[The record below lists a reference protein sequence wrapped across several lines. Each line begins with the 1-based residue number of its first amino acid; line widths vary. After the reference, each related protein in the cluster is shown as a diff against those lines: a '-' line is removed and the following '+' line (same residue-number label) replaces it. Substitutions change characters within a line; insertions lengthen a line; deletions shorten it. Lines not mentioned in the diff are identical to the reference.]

1 MADLSVGLLR
11 RHRAFRGYW
20 LGQSLSFVGT
30 QVTAVALPLV
40 AALTLS
46 AGPGQV
52 GAIATAAML
61 PNLLFSLL
69 VGHWVEGREH
79 RRIMI
84 PADIARVV
92 LLAVIPVAALG
103 DWLSIPLLVIVAFL
117 TGVAGVCFEIAGFAY
132 VPSVVDSNDLPA
144 ANRAVQGSSTV
155 AEVAGPGL
163 AGLLV
168 QAVGP
173 ALAIV
178 ADALSY
184 VASAIGIAVGGSGKT
199 AVAAATETVR
209 AERRARLTEGL
220 RLLVANPY
228 LRALTMHAAV
238 YNLAAQ
244 IFTINLVLWMV
255 QGRQVSPAA
264 YGLALSAGGVGAVL
278 GTLTALR
285 LAERMGFG
293 RAFAASL
300 LLSCFVPLTVAG
312 LPLYGTALAVGVAA
326 ILLISGVGLG
336 NANVYSL
343 TLRQTVIPADQL
355 ARAVGAYRQIMY
367 GSIPIGSALG
377 GVLGATAGTRAG
389 VAAGAIGLAL
399 SALPMLIR
407 RIRQLPTAAA
417 AQSVNVPPGRSR

>member
-1 MADLSVGLLR
+1 MADPSVGLVW

-20 LGQSLSFVGT
+20 IGQSLSFVGS

-52 GAIATAAML
+52 GAVATAAML

-84 PADIARVV
+84 PADIARAV
-92 LLAVIPVAALG
+92 LLAVIPVASLG
-103 DWLSIPLLVIVAFL
+103 GLLSIPLLAIVAFL
-117 TGVAGVCFEIAGFAY
+117 SGVAGVFFEIAGFAY
-132 VPSVVDSNDLPA
+132 VPRVVDTDDLPA

-173 ALAIV
+173 AFAIA

-184 VASAIGIAVGGSGKT
+184 VASAIGIAAGRPRRTT
-199 AVAAATETVR
+199 AAPASETV
-209 AERRARLTEGL
+209 EPNGRARLTEGL
-220 RLLVANPY
+220 RLLTANRY
-228 LRALTMHAAV
+228 LRALTTHAAV

-255 QGRQVSPAA
+255 QGRQVTPAA
-264 YGLALSAGGVGAVL
+264 YGLALSAGGVGAIL

-285 LAERMGFG
+285 LADRLGFG

-300 LLSCFVPLTVAG
+300 LLSCFLPVIVAG
-312 LPLYGTALAVGVAA
+312 LPMYGTALAVGVGGV
-326 ILLISGVGLG
+326 LLIAGIGLG

-355 ARAVGAYRQIMY
+355 ARTVGAYRQIMY
-367 GSIPIGSALG
+367 GSIPIGSALA
-377 GVLGATAGTRAG
+377 GVIGAAAGTHAG
-389 VAAGAIGLAL
+389 VAAGTVGLAL
-399 SALPMLIR
+399 SALPMLVR
-407 RIRQLPTAAA
+407 RIRELPTPSA
-417 AQSVNVPPGRSR
+417 AQSHATRSS

>member
-1 MADLSVGLLR
+1 MADRSVGLLR

-20 LGQSLSFVGT
+20 VGQSLSFLGT

-52 GAIATAAML
+52 GAVATAAML

-84 PADIARVV
+84 PADIGRAM

-103 DWLSIPLLVIVAFL
+103 GWLSIPLLVIVAFL
-117 TGVAGVCFEIAGFAY
+117 SGVAGVFFEIAGFAY
-132 VPSVVDSNDLPA
+132 VPSVVKTGDLAA

-184 VASAIGIAVGGSGKT
+184 LASASGIAVGRPRKSTGALG
-199 AVAAATETVR
+199 AETM
-209 AERRARLTEGL
+209 ESDGRARLTQGL
-220 RLLVANPY
+220 RLLIANRY
-228 LRALTMHAAV
+228 LRALTAHAAI

-244 IFTINLVLWMV
+244 IFSINLVLWMV

-285 LAERMGFG
+285 LADRLGFG

-300 LLSCFVPLTVAG
+300 LLSCFVPLTVPG
-312 LPLYGTALAVGVAA
+312 LPLYGIALAVGVAVV
-326 ILLISGVGLG
+326 LLVSGIGLG

-355 ARAVGAYRQIMY
+355 ARTVGAYRQIMY
-367 GSIPIGSALG
+367 GSIPIGSALA
-377 GVLGATAGTRAG
+377 GVIGATAGTRAG
-389 VAAGAIGLAL
+389 VAVGTIGLAL
-399 SALPMLIR
+399 SALPMLVR

-417 AQSVNVPPGRSR
+417 AQSQTTRSS

>member
-1 MADLSVGLLR
+1 MCAVSVSLR
-11 RHRAFRGYW
+11 IGYW

-52 GAIATAAML
+52 GAIATAGML

-84 PADIARVV
+84 PADIARALV
-92 LLAVIPVAALG
+92 LAVIPVAALG
-103 DWLSIPLLVIVAFL
+103 DWLSIPLLVMVAFL

-199 AVAAATETVR
+199 AVAPAAETVR

-312 LPLYGTALAVGVAA
+312 LPLYGTPWPWA
-326 ILLISGVGLG
+326 SPP
-336 NANVYSL
+336 SCSS
-343 TLRQTVIPADQL
+343 PASD
-355 ARAVGAYRQIMY
+355 
-367 GSIPIGSALG
+367 SA
-377 GVLGATAGTRAG
+377 T
-389 VAAGAIGLAL
+389 
-399 SALPMLIR
+399 
-407 RIRQLPTAAA
+407 PT
-417 AQSVNVPPGRSR
+417 STPSPCGKPSSRPTN

>member
-40 AALTLS
+40 AALMLS

-52 GAIATAAML
+52 GAIATAGML

-84 PADIARVV
+84 PADIARAV

-103 DWLSIPLLVIVAFL
+103 DWLSIPVLVIVAFL

-178 ADALSY
+178 VDALSY

-199 AVAAATETVR
+199 AVLPSDHVR
-209 AERRARLTEGL
+209 LDSDRQRLRRCPRRDCRHTCWRRSRHDWAGPL
-220 RLLVANPY
+220 R
-228 LRALTMHAAV
+228 
-238 YNLAAQ
+238 
-244 IFTINLVLWMV
+244 
-255 QGRQVSPAA
+255 PADAHPTHPPTA
-264 YGLALSAGGVGAVL
+264 YRRRSAISQRSAGSVSMIRINASRSWATRSAPTAVSSHRSKSAM
-278 GTLTALR
+278 TRWPTSIASQP
-285 LAERMGFG
+285 
-293 RAFAASL
+293 RAVRRI
-300 LLSCFVPLTVAG
+300 C
-312 LPLYGTALAVGVAA
+312 
-326 ILLISGVGLG
+326 
-336 NANVYSL
+336 
-343 TLRQTVIPADQL
+343 L
-355 ARAVGAYRQIMY
+355 ARR
-367 GSIPIGSALG
+367 S
-377 GVLGATAGTRAG
+377 
-389 VAAGAIGLAL
+389 VASGAIE
-399 SALPMLIR
+399 
-407 RIRQLPTAAA
+407 T
-417 AQSVNVPPGRSR
+417 

>member
-1 MADLSVGLLR
+1 
-11 RHRAFRGYW
+11 
-20 LGQSLSFVGT
+20 LGNRCPSLVPRSPQF
-30 QVTAVALPLV
+30 ALPLV
-40 AALTLS
+40 AALMLS

-52 GAIATAAML
+52 GAIATAGML

-84 PADIARVV
+84 PADIARAV

-103 DWLSIPLLVIVAFL
+103 DWLSIPVLVIVAFL

-178 ADALSY
+178 VDALSY

-199 AVAAATETVR
+199 AVAPAAETVR

-285 LAERMGFG
+285 LAEHMGFG

-312 LPLYGTALAVGVAA
+312 LPLYGTALAVGVAG

-389 VAAGAIGLAL
+389 VAAGTIGLAL

>member
-1 MADLSVGLLR
+1 MADPSVGLLR
-11 RHRAFRGYW
+11 RDRTFRGYW
-20 LGQSLSFVGT
+20 VGQSLSFVGT

-40 AALTLS
+40 AALMLS

-52 GAIATAAML
+52 GAVATAAML

-84 PADIARVV
+84 PADIARAV

-103 DWLSIPLLVIVAFL
+103 GWLSIPLLVIVAFL
-117 TGVAGVCFEIAGFAY
+117 TGVAGVFFEIAGFAY
-132 VPSVVDSNDLPA
+132 VPSVVDTNDLSA

-173 ALAIV
+173 APAIV

-184 VASAIGIAVGGSGKT
+184 LASVIGLMAGRPGRS
-199 AVAAATETVR
+199 AVADTAGTAR
-209 AERRARLTEGL
+209 ASRRARLTKGL
-220 RLLVANPY
+220 RLLIANPY
-228 LRALTMHAAV
+228 LRALTLHAAI

-264 YGLALSAGGVGAVL
+264 YGLALSAGGIGAVL

-285 LAERMGFG
+285 LADRLGFG

-312 LPLYGTALAVGVAA
+312 LPLYGTALAMSVAA
-326 ILLISGVGLG
+326 VLLVSGIGLG
-336 NANVYSL
+336 NANIYSL

-355 ARAVGAYRQIMY
+355 ARTVGAYRQVMY
-367 GSIPIGSALG
+367 GSIPIGSALA

-389 VAAGAIGLAL
+389 VAAGTIGLAL
-399 SALPMLIR
+399 SALPMLVR

-417 AQSVNVPPGRSR
+417 AQSQTTRSS

>member
-1 MADLSVGLLR
+1 
-11 RHRAFRGYW
+11 
-20 LGQSLSFVGT
+20 
-30 QVTAVALPLV
+30 
-40 AALTLS
+40 
-46 AGPGQV
+46 
-52 GAIATAAML
+52 
-61 PNLLFSLL
+61 
-69 VGHWVEGREH
+69 
-79 RRIMI
+79 MI
-84 PADIARVV
+84 PADIARALV
-92 LLAVIPVAALG
+92 LAVIPVAALG
-103 DWLSIPLLVIVAFL
+103 DWLSIPLLVMVAFL

-155 AEVAGPGL
+155 AEVAWPGL

-184 VASAIGIAVGGSGKT
+184 VASAIGIAVGGSGKA
-199 AVAAATETVR
+199 AVAPAAETVR

-312 LPLYGTALAVGVAA
+312 LPLYGTPWPWA
-326 ILLISGVGLG
+326 SPP
-336 NANVYSL
+336 SCSS
-343 TLRQTVIPADQL
+343 PASD
-355 ARAVGAYRQIMY
+355 
-367 GSIPIGSALG
+367 SA
-377 GVLGATAGTRAG
+377 T
-389 VAAGAIGLAL
+389 
-399 SALPMLIR
+399 
-407 RIRQLPTAAA
+407 PT
-417 AQSVNVPPGRSR
+417 STPSPCGKPSSRPTN

>member
-46 AGPGQV
+46 AGPAQV

-84 PADIARVV
+84 PADIARAV

-199 AVAAATETVR
+199 AVAPAAETVR

>member
-52 GAIATAAML
+52 GAIATAGML

-69 VGHWVEGREH
+69 AGHWVEGREH

-84 PADIARVV
+84 PADIARAV

-103 DWLSIPLLVIVAFL
+103 DWLSIPVLVIVAFL

-178 ADALSY
+178 VDALSY
-184 VASAIGIAVGGSGKT
+184 VP
-199 AVAAATETVR
+199 VR
-209 AERRARLTEGL
+209 S
-220 RLLVANPY
+220 
-228 LRALTMHAAV
+228 
-238 YNLAAQ
+238 
-244 IFTINLVLWMV
+244 
-255 QGRQVSPAA
+255 VSP
-264 YGLALSAGGVGAVL
+264 SAGPARQPSPPP
-278 GTLTALR
+278 LR
-285 LAERMGFG
+285 RYGPSAG
-293 RAFAASL
+293 R
-300 LLSCFVPLTVAG
+300 G
-312 LPLYGTALAVGVAA
+312 
-326 ILLISGVGLG
+326 
-336 NANVYSL
+336 
-343 TLRQTVIPADQL
+343 
-355 ARAVGAYRQIMY
+355 
-367 GSIPIGSALG
+367 
-377 GVLGATAGTRAG
+377 
-389 VAAGAIGLAL
+389 
-399 SALPMLIR
+399 
-407 RIRQLPTAAA
+407 
-417 AQSVNVPPGRSR
+417 